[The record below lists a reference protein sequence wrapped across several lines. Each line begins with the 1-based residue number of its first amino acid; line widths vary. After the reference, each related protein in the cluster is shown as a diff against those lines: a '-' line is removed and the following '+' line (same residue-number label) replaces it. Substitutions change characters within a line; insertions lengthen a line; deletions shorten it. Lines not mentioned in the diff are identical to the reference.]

1 MAPLETSERAQQT
14 PRTVSRVVLRA
25 IYHSLRGGS
34 LLHAQA
40 VAYNMFLAFFP
51 ALVFLAG
58 VLVYAAPGLE
68 DLLEGLQVVLPPG
81 SRLAVVDSLL
91 ALSEHPGRLL
101 VAGGIGTLMLGS
113 QLMFSLGRVFA
124 AIHDREERRGFWFR
138 QLRAFAMVAI
148 TVIPWVAVSLLV
160 VFSKFVRGWLI
171 AELGVGF
178 DRPVRILWTIGY
190 FALAILTATLVLAA
204 LYYFLTPDH
213 RLRWNE
219 VLPGAGVAMGL
230 WWVVTVAFGFYVRRL
245 AIYNILYGGFAAAIG
260 LLIWMYLSAVVLL
273 IGAQFNAELAAQ
285 RARYDLY

>member
-1 MAPLETSERAQQT
+1 MASPESSEGARQT
-14 PRTVSRVVLRA
+14 PRAVLRVVLRA

-91 ALSEHPGRLL
+91 ALSEHPGPLL
-101 VAGGIGTLMLGS
+101 VAGSIGTLMLGS

-160 VFSKFVRGWLI
+160 VFSKFVRGGLI

-230 WWVVTVAFGFYVRRL
+230 WWVVTETFGFSVRGL
-245 AIYNILYGGFAAAIG
+245 AIYNILYGGLIAGLG
-260 LLIWMYLSAVVLL
+260 LLIWMYLSAVVVL

>member
-1 MAPLETSERAQQT
+1 MASPESNQVGKPT
-14 PRTVSRVVLRA
+14 PRTVLRVVLRA
-25 IYHSLRGGS
+25 IYNSLRGGS

-58 VLVYAAPGLE
+58 VLIYAAPGLE

-81 SRLAVVDSLL
+81 SRLAVVNSLL
-91 ALSEHPGRLL
+91 AISEHPARLL
-101 VAGGIGTLMLGS
+101 VAGSLGTLMLGS
-113 QLMFSLGRVFA
+113 QLMFSLSRVFA
-124 AIHDREERRGFWFR
+124 SIHDREERRSFWFR
-138 QLRAFAMVAI
+138 QLRGFAMVAL
-148 TVIPWVAVSLLV
+148 TVIPWVAVSVLV
-160 VFSKFVRGWLI
+160 VFGKFVRGWLI

-213 RLRWNE
+213 RLRWND
-219 VLPGAGVAMGL
+219 VLPGAGLAMGL
-230 WWVVTVAFGFYVRRL
+230 WWVVTVAFGVYVRRL

-260 LLIWMYLSAVVLL
+260 LLIWMYLSAVVIL

-285 RARYDLY
+285 RARHDLY